1 MSSPF
6 EKTNRIHRIG
16 TERTGENVHM
26 RKKGDTLDML
36 NGPLLGKIL
45 IFALPLAL
53 TSLLQQLFN
62 SADAAVVGQFVSRE
76 ALAAVGATT
85 PVINMFVTLF
95 VGLSVGS
102 NVVAAIHLA
111 WNDKA
116 KVQDTVH
123 TSMVLAIASGL
134 GLAVIGIVASKEIL
148 VLIST
153 PAEVLDSA
161 ADYLRI
167 YFLGMPFAMVYNFG
181 AALLRSQGDTRRPLY
196 ALIISCAANLALDI
210 AFVHMGWGIAGV
222 AAATA
227 IANAINAVLVI
238 WWLSRERG
246 PLQLHLHQLRV
257 RKTPLLHI
265 LKVGVPAGIQGMV
278 FSLSNVVIQA
288 SVNGFGPDA
297 MAGSA
302 AELNYECYSF
312 FIISAFAQT
321 AITFISQNYA
331 RGYYK
336 RCKRIFWMCMGCAI
350 GFTVITCAIFA
361 FNGRFFMGVFTT
373 DEAAIEYA
381 LVRLYRVGMLEFFCA
396 TYEVTAGALR
406 GMGRSTLPAI
416 ITIIGSVVLRV
427 VWVYT
432 VFAAFPTF
440 EMLMDVYLVTWVIT
454 GGAML
459 TAYALIARKVLRG
472 EAAAERPSA
481 KAAA

>member
-1 MSSPF
+1 
-6 EKTNRIHRIG
+6 
-16 TERTGENVHM
+16 
-26 RKKGDTLDML
+26 ML

-45 IFALPLAL
+45 VFALPLAL

-85 PVINMFVTLF
+85 PIINMFVTLF
-95 VGLSVGS
+95 VGLSVGT

-123 TSMVLAIASGL
+123 TSMVLAIVSGL
-134 GLAVIGIVASKEIL
+134 GLAVMGVVASREIL
-148 VLIST
+148 ILIST
-153 PAEVLDSA
+153 PADVLEPA

-196 ALIISCAANLALDI
+196 ALMVSCAANLVLDI
-210 AFVHMGWGIAGV
+210 AFVQIGWGISGV
-222 AAATA
+222 AAATS
-227 IANAINAVLVI
+227 IANAINAALVI

-257 RKTPLLHI
+257 RKAPLLHI

-278 FSLSNVVIQA
+278 FSLSNVIIQA

-331 RGYYK
+331 RGYHK
-336 RCKRIFWMCMGCAI
+336 RCKRIFWLCMACAI
-350 GFTVITCAIFA
+350 GFTVATCAVFTL
-361 FNGRFFMGVFTT
+361 NGRFFMGVFTA

-381 LVRLYRVGMLEFFCA
+381 LVRLYHVGMLEFFCA

-406 GMGRSTLPAI
+406 GMGRSTLPAV
-416 ITIIGSVVLRV
+416 ITIVGSVVLRV

-440 EMLMDVYLVTWVIT
+440 EVLMDVYLVTWIIT
-454 GGAML
+454 GAAML
-459 TAYALIARKVLRG
+459 IAYAIIARKALQG
-472 EAAAERPSA
+472 EETPGASPS

>member
-1 MSSPF
+1 
-6 EKTNRIHRIG
+6 
-16 TERTGENVHM
+16 M
-26 RKKGDTLDML
+26 RKKGDTIDML

-45 IFALPLAL
+45 VFALPLAI

-85 PVINMFVTLF
+85 PIINMFVTLF

-111 WNDKA
+111 WDDRA
-116 KVQDTVH
+116 KTQDTVH
-123 TSMVLAIASGL
+123 TSMVLAIVSGL
-134 GLAVIGIVASKEIL
+134 ALAVLGIVASREIL

-153 PAEVLDSA
+153 PAEVLEPA
-161 ADYLRI
+161 AQYLRI

-196 ALIISCAANLALDI
+196 ALIVSCAANLALDV
-210 AFVHMGWGIAGV
+210 AFVQIGWGISGV
-222 AAATA
+222 AAATS
-227 IANAINAVLVI
+227 IANAINAALVI

-257 RKTPLLHI
+257 RKAPLLHI
-265 LKVGVPAGIQGMV
+265 LKVGVPAGIQGAV
-278 FSLSNVVIQA
+278 FSLSNVIIQA

-331 RGYYK
+331 RGYYR
-336 RCKRIFWMCMGCAI
+336 RCKRIFWLCMGCAV
-350 GFTVITCAIFA
+350 GFTVATCAVFA
-361 FNGRFFMGVFTT
+361 FNGRFFMGIFTT

-406 GMGRSTLPAI
+406 GMGRSTLPAV
-416 ITIIGSVVLRV
+416 ITIVGSVVLRV

-440 EMLMDVYLVTWVIT
+440 EVLMDVYLFTWIAT

-459 TAYALIARKVLRG
+459 IAYAIIARKALRDEDG
-472 EAAAERPSA
+472 QDGPQAKAGA